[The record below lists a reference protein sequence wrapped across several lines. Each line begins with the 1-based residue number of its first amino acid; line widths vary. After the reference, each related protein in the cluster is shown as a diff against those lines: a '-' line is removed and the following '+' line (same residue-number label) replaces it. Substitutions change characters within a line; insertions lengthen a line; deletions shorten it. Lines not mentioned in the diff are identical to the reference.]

1 MLKRCF
7 KLNKIVYRYIL
18 LSIYFLLAAN
28 TKAQVDSSFKIAFGS
43 CGHQD
48 HPLPIFNNIVAHQ
61 PDLFIFLGDNIYG
74 DTKEMDTLR
83 SKYKLLSEKTSF
95 QNLKENV
102 EIIAT
107 WDDHDFGWN
116 DIGRHYEFKEES
128 KNIFLDFFEE
138 GYASDRRIHEGI
150 YHSYEY
156 DHNGKIIQ
164 VILLDERT
172 FRDDIKPYD
181 GEYKNDRRYFYNLD
195 YAPHA
200 VSSKA
205 TMLGEEQWQWL
216 EKELEKPAEVRII
229 GSGTQFGI
237 EFNGYESWANFP
249 NEQLKFLNLIKK
261 TRANGV
267 LFISG
272 DVHYAEISKLEIEN
286 LYPIYDIT
294 ASGLSSTWHFA
305 TPNKYR
311 IEGPIMENHFGL
323 LSIKC
328 GSIIPSI
335 KAEIWDINDNQR
347 IEYTI
352 YLEELRF
359 NK

>member
-1 MLKRCF
+1 M
-7 KLNKIVYRYIL
+7 YRYIL
-18 LSIYFLLAAN
+18 LSIYLLLAGSIY
-28 TKAQVDSSFKIAFGS
+28 AQNDSIFKIAFGS

-74 DTKEMDTLR
+74 DTMEMDTLR
-83 SKYKLLSEKTSF
+83 AKYERLNKKPSF

-116 DIGRHYEFKEES
+116 DTGRHYEFKEES
-128 KNIFLDFFEE
+128 KKIFLDFFEE
-138 GYASDRRIHEGI
+138 PDSSDRRKREGI
-150 YHSYEY
+150 YQAYNYEQ
-156 DHNGKIIQ
+156 NGKIIQ
-164 VILLDERT
+164 IILLDGRT
-172 FRDDIKPYD
+172 FRDDIKKYE
-181 GEYKNDRRYFYNLD
+181 GEFKTDRRYFYDLQ
-195 YAPHA
+195 YAPHPE
-200 VSSKA
+200 SSSA
-205 TMLGEEQWQWL
+205 TLLGEEQWEWL
-216 EKELEKPAEVRII
+216 QTELQKPADVRII

-249 NEQLKFLNLIKK
+249 NEQLKFLNLIRK
-261 TRANGV
+261 TKATGII
-267 LFISG
+267 FISG
-272 DVHYAEISKLEIEN
+272 DVHYAEISRREIQN

-294 ASGLSSTWHFA
+294 SSGLSSTWHYA

-323 LSIKC
+323 LSINCSK
-328 GSIIPSI
+328 SKPTI

-347 IEYTI
+347 VEYTI
-352 YLEELRF
+352 SLEELTF
-359 NK
+359 DK